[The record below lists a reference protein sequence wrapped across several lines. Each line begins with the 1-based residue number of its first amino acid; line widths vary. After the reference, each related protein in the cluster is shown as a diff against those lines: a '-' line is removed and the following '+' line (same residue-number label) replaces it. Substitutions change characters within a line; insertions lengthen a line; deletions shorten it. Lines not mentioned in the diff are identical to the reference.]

1 MVFEACGSAA
11 ASVAVPRKQGL
22 DRNRPGWRD
31 NPLRDWVRTFS
42 LVPHGFKPL
51 LSLSLPLDFSLGFL
65 VRHCEALSR
74 RRASP
79 LGSEPLPIFSNCLKL
94 VPHVLQAKS
103 PYGLKPSDASILGS
117 EPLKSSCHLQI
128 FKFCRCHTCIATSIC
143 LRACASVRSAQLFC
157 NILIQLQA
165 P

>member
-1 MVFEACGSAA
+1 MAGITLRVELTWI
-11 ASVAVPRKQGL
+11 PRL
-22 DRNRPGWRD
+22 RD

-51 LSLSLPLDFSLGFL
+51 LSLSLPLAFSLGLL

-74 RRASP
+74 CRASP
-79 LGSEPLPIFSNCLKL
+79 LGSEPLPIFINCIKACASRASS
-94 VPHVLQAKS
+94 QF
-103 PYGLKPSDASILGS
+103 PYGLKPSGAIFLGS
-117 EPLKSSCHLQI
+117 EPLKGFCHLQI

-157 NILIQLQA
+157 KTLIELQA